1 MAQVKPSK
9 SKTRRASAGRK
20 SGKKAAPRKAVR
32 KQYDDKSAILR
43 AQDVTVVYPTKDGEG
58 VHALEKVSLTMGP
71 GDFVVA
77 LGASGCGKTTFLNL
91 LAGFIQPTSG
101 TVTLGGRQI
110 TGPGADRG
118 VVFQKHALLPWL
130 KVLQNVTF
138 GLKLQGVPQ
147 QQRREAARRYIDL
160 VGLKDFEDKN
170 IYELSGGMQQRVG
183 LARALTSDPA
193 ALLMDEPLGA
203 LDALTRDNMQ
213 ELILDVWR
221 ETNKAVFFIT
231 HSVEEALFLATKL
244 IVMSPRPGRITHEY
258 DLDFC
263 HRFFECRDARKVKS
277 MPDFITMRE
286 EIISII
292 RGDELEGGTLHV

>member
-1 MAQVKPSK
+1 MAQSRTTKRTTTK
-9 SKTRRASAGRK
+9 KKTATP
-20 SGKKAAPRKAVR
+20 KKAKAPAKRSAPPEGPGTLKAE
-32 KQYDDKSAILR
+32 DI
-43 AQDVTVVYPTKDGEG
+43 TVIYPIKGGPG
-58 VHALEKVSLTMGP
+58 VHALEKVSLTINP
-71 GDFVVA
+71 GDLVVA

-101 TVTLGGRQI
+101 KITLGGKPV

-138 GLKLQGVPQ
+138 GLKLQGIPQ
-147 QQRREAARRYIDL
+147 AERRRIARRYIDL
-160 VGLKDFEDKN
+160 VGLKDFESKY

-221 ETNKAVFFIT
+221 ETNKAIFFIT

-258 DLDFC
+258 ELDFC
-263 HRFFECRDARKVKS
+263 HRFAELRDARKVKS
-277 MPDFITMRE
+277 MPDFIELRE

-292 RGDELEGGTLHV
+292 RGDEAAGGNAHV